1 VISSPNA
8 APRTGGRPVRLVV
21 LHTAEGARTAAELG
35 NFFAN
40 PANAVSSHVGID
52 DARVEQYVPYSMA
65 AWTMLSAN
73 GIADQAELCGFAAWT
88 RQQWLTHADML
99 RLAAY
104 WIRERCT
111 ARGIPLVKLGPAE
124 VAAGRAGVCGHLDW
138 TLGMHEGT
146 HTDPGASFPWDV
158 VMGMAAH
165 KEDDMEW
172 TDKAI
177 PDYAAGKNPPE
188 LLAADVTIGWLA
200 KHAGDADAKLDL
212 VIARLAAIEKK
223 LGLA

>member
-1 VISSPNA
+1 
-8 APRTGGRPVRLVV
+8 
-21 LHTAEGARTAAELG
+21 
-35 NFFAN
+35 
-40 PANAVSSHVGID
+40 
-52 DARVEQYVPYSMA
+52 
-65 AWTMLSAN
+65 
-73 GIADQAELCGFAAWT
+73 
-88 RQQWLTHADML
+88 
-99 RLAAY
+99 
-104 WIRERCT
+104 
-111 ARGIPLVKLGPAE
+111 
-124 VAAGRAGVCGHLDW
+124 
-138 TLGMHEGT
+138 MHEGT